1 MAKKCGNGFIQA
13 RKHYATMR
21 NRSRVF
27 WCGHVLVVSLLAN
40 GRKTMG
46 KRIRISSESLNCYGT
61 WVRTGGVDL
70 EQYQRNPVLLW
81 MHWRGMVVGC
91 IKDLRMEGTD
101 ITGEPWFDEVREE
114 SRLCKRQWEK
124 GTLRMCSPNF
134 EILETSEEPGLL
146 KPGQTRPTITRSK
159 LVEVSMVDI
168 GGNDDNTVILSYR
181 GGELKLAAG
190 EDSEAL
196 PLLPGTRPE
205 TDGGK
210 LPPRDNLQNDNEKMN
225 EHLKTIALK
234 LGLAETATEADI
246 LERIGVLQGHETA
259 NKELRKQLDE
269 IKLAGIARMVDDAV
283 TAGKFTADKK
293 EHFINLGKA
302 VGAESLKLTLDS
314 MATAAK
320 PMQLLNQG
328 SAPGNA
334 PSGKWTK
341 LSEVPAEQ
349 LKLMRAN
356 DPDRYR
362 ALYKAEYGI
371 DCPKLD

>member
-1 MAKKCGNGFIQA
+1 MDEKD
-13 RKHYATMR
+13 
-21 NRSRVF
+21 
-27 WCGHVLVVSLLAN
+27 
-40 GRKTMG
+40 MG

-61 WVRTGGVDL
+61 WVKTDGVSL
-70 EQYQRNPVLLW
+70 EQYNRNPVLLW

-91 IKDLRMEGTD
+91 IKDLRVEGTD

-114 SRLCKRQWEK
+114 SRLCKQQWEK

-146 KPGQTRPTITRSK
+146 KPGQTRPTVTKSK

-181 GGELKLAAG
+181 GGELKLTAG

-196 PLLPGTRPE
+196 PLLAPQAE
-205 TDGGK
+205 TNGGS
-210 LPPRDNLQNDNEKMN
+210 LPSLDNPQNKKENMN
-225 EHLKTIALK
+225 EHLKSIALK
-234 LGLAETATEADI
+234 LGLPETASEADI
-246 LERIGVLQGHETA
+246 LARIGVLQGHETA
-259 NKELRKQLDE
+259 NAELRKQLDE
-269 IKLAGIARMVDDAV
+269 IKLAGITRMVDDAV

-320 PMQLLNQG
+320 PMQLLN
-328 SAPGNA
+328 PGGH
-334 PSGKWTK
+334 PGKSPAGQWTK
-341 LSEVPAEQ
+341 LSEVPADE

-362 ALYKAEYGI
+362 SLYKAEYGI
-371 DCPKLD
+371 ECPKLD

>member
-1 MAKKCGNGFIQA
+1 
-13 RKHYATMR
+13 
-21 NRSRVF
+21 
-27 WCGHVLVVSLLAN
+27 
-40 GRKTMG
+40 MG

-61 WVRTGGVDL
+61 WVKTDGVDL

-91 IKDLRMEGTD
+91 IKDLRVEGTD

-134 EILETSEEPGLL
+134 EILETSEEPGWL
-146 KPGQTRPTITRSK
+146 KPGQTRPTVTRSK

-190 EDSEAL
+190 EDCEAL
-196 PLLPGTRPE
+196 PLLQGTEPE
-205 TDGGK
+205 TNGGP
-210 LPPRDNLQNDNEKMN
+210 LPPRYNPQNINDTMN
-225 EHLKTIALK
+225 EQLKAIALK
-234 LGLAETATEADI
+234 LGLPEAATEADI
-246 LERIGVLQGHETA
+246 LARIGVLQGHETA
-259 NKELRKQLDE
+259 NKELREQLDK
-269 IKLAGIARMVDDAV
+269 IKLAGITRMVDDAV
-283 TAGKFTADKK
+283 TAGKFTADKR

-314 MATAAK
+314 MATATK
-320 PMQLLNQG
+320 PMQLIN
-328 SAPGNA
+328 PGGNPGGV
-334 PSGKWTK
+334 PSSGWTK

-356 DPDRYR
+356 DPERYR

-371 DCPKLD
+371 ECPSLD

>member
-1 MAKKCGNGFIQA
+1 
-13 RKHYATMR
+13 
-21 NRSRVF
+21 
-27 WCGHVLVVSLLAN
+27 
-40 GRKTMG
+40 MG

-70 EQYQRNPVLLW
+70 KQYNRNPVLLW

-91 IKDLRMEGTD
+91 IKDLRVEGTD

-114 SRLCKRQWEK
+114 SRLCKQQWEK

-146 KPGQTRPTITRSK
+146 KPGQTRPTVTKSK

-181 GGELKLAAG
+181 GGELKLVAG
-190 EDSEAL
+190 EDNEAL
-196 PLLPGTRPE
+196 PLLATQPE
-205 TDGGK
+205 TDGGN
-210 LPPRDNLQNDNEKMN
+210 LPPLDNSQNKKENMN
-225 EHLKTIALK
+225 EHLKAIALK
-234 LGLAETATEADI
+234 LGLPETATEADI
-246 LERIGVLQGHETA
+246 LARIGVLQGHEAA
-259 NKELRKQLDE
+259 NDKLRKQLDE
-269 IKLAGIARMVDDAV
+269 IKLAGITRMVDDAV
-283 TAGKFTADKK
+283 AAGKFTADKK
-293 EHFINLGKA
+293 EHFINLGKVA
-302 VGAESLKLTLDS
+302 GAESLKLTLDS
-314 MATAAK
+314 MAVAIK
-320 PMQLLNQG
+320 PMQLLD
-328 SAPGNA
+328 PGRPGEI

-349 LKLMRAN
+349 LKLIRAN

-371 DCPKLD
+371 ECPKLD

>member
-1 MAKKCGNGFIQA
+1 
-13 RKHYATMR
+13 
-21 NRSRVF
+21 
-27 WCGHVLVVSLLAN
+27 
-40 GRKTMG
+40 MG

-70 EQYQRNPVLLW
+70 EQYNRNPVLLW

-91 IKDLRMEGTD
+91 IKDLRVEGTD

-114 SRLCKRQWEK
+114 SRLCKQQWEK

-146 KPGQTRPTITRSK
+146 KPGQTRPTVTKSK

-181 GGELKLAAG
+181 GGELKLVAG
-190 EDSEAL
+190 EDNEAL
-196 PLLPGTRPE
+196 PLLATQPE
-205 TDGGK
+205 TDGGN
-210 LPPRDNLQNDNEKMN
+210 LPPLDNSQNKKENMN
-225 EHLKTIALK
+225 EHLKAIALK
-234 LGLAETATEADI
+234 LGLPETATEADI
-246 LERIGVLQGHETA
+246 LARIGVLQDHEAA
-259 NKELRKQLDE
+259 NDKLRKQLDE
-269 IKLAGIARMVDDAV
+269 IKLAGITRMVDDAV
-283 TAGKFTADKK
+283 AAGKFTADKK
-293 EHFINLGKA
+293 EHFINLGKVA
-302 VGAESLKLTLDS
+302 GAESLKLTLDS
-314 MATAAK
+314 MAVAIK
-320 PMQLLNQG
+320 PMQLLD
-328 SAPGNA
+328 PGRPGEI

-349 LKLMRAN
+349 LRLIRAN

-371 DCPKLD
+371 ECPKLD

>member
-1 MAKKCGNGFIQA
+1 
-13 RKHYATMR
+13 
-21 NRSRVF
+21 
-27 WCGHVLVVSLLAN
+27 
-40 GRKTMG
+40 MG

-61 WVRTGGVDL
+61 WVKTDGVDL

-91 IKDLRMEGTD
+91 IKDLRVEGSD

-134 EILETSEEPGLL
+134 EILETSEEPGWL
-146 KPGQTRPTITRSK
+146 KPGQTRPTVTRSK

-190 EDSEAL
+190 EDCEAL
-196 PLLPGTRPE
+196 PLLPGTKE
-205 TDGGK
+205 TETNGGTV
-210 LPPRDNLQNDNEKMN
+210 PPRDNPQNDNETMN
-225 EHLKTIALK
+225 EQLKAIALK
-234 LGLAETATEADI
+234 LGLTETATEADI
-246 LERIGVLQGHETA
+246 LARIGVLQGHETA
-259 NKELRKQLDE
+259 NKELREQLDK
-269 IKLAGIARMVDDAV
+269 IKLAGITRMVDDAV
-283 TAGKFTADKK
+283 TAGKFTADKR

-314 MATAAK
+314 MAAATK
-320 PMQLLNQG
+320 PMQLINPVG
-328 SAPGNA
+328 SPGGT
-334 PSGKWTK
+334 PSGGWTK

-371 DCPKLD
+371 ECPSLD

>member
-1 MAKKCGNGFIQA
+1 
-13 RKHYATMR
+13 
-21 NRSRVF
+21 
-27 WCGHVLVVSLLAN
+27 
-40 GRKTMG
+40 MG

-91 IKDLRMEGTD
+91 IKDLRVEGSD

-114 SRLCKRQWEK
+114 SRLCKHQWEK

-134 EILETSEEPGLL
+134 EILETSEEPGWL
-146 KPGQTRPTITRSK
+146 KPGQTRPTVTRSK

-190 EDSEAL
+190 EDCEAL
-196 PLLPGTRPE
+196 PLLQGTEPE
-205 TDGGK
+205 TNGGP
-210 LPPRDNLQNDNEKMN
+210 LPPRYNPQNINDTMN
-225 EHLKTIALK
+225 EQLKAIALK
-234 LGLAETATEADI
+234 LGLPETATEADI
-246 LERIGVLQGHETA
+246 LARIGVLQGHETA
-259 NKELRKQLDE
+259 NKELREQLDK
-269 IKLAGIARMVDDAV
+269 IKLAGITRMVDDAV
-283 TAGKFTADKK
+283 TAGKFTADKR

-314 MATAAK
+314 MAAATK
-320 PMQLLNQG
+320 PMQLINPGG
-328 SAPGNA
+328 SPGGVTA
-334 PSGKWTK
+334 GHWTK

-349 LKLMRAN
+349 LKLMRTN

-371 DCPKLD
+371 ECPSLD

>member
-1 MAKKCGNGFIQA
+1 
-13 RKHYATMR
+13 
-21 NRSRVF
+21 
-27 WCGHVLVVSLLAN
+27 
-40 GRKTMG
+40 MG

-61 WVRTGGVDL
+61 WVKTDGVDL

-91 IKDLRMEGTD
+91 IKDLRVEGTD

-134 EILETSEEPGLL
+134 EILETSEEPGWL
-146 KPGQTRPTITRSK
+146 KPGQTRPTVTRSK

-190 EDSEAL
+190 EDCEAL
-196 PLLPGTRPE
+196 PLLAADRPE
-205 TDGGK
+205 TNGGTT
-210 LPPRDNLQNDNEKMN
+210 PPSDNPQNINDTMN
-225 EHLKTIALK
+225 EQLKAVALK

-246 LERIGVLQGHETA
+246 LARIGVLQGHETA
-259 NKELRKQLDE
+259 NKELREQLDK
-269 IKLAGIARMVDDAV
+269 IKLAGITRMVDDAV
-283 TAGKFTADKK
+283 TAGKFTADKR

-314 MATAAK
+314 MATATK
-320 PMQLLNQG
+320 PMQLIN
-328 SAPGNA
+328 PGGNPGGV
-334 PSGKWTK
+334 PSGGWTK

-356 DPDRYR
+356 DPERYR

-371 DCPKLD
+371 ECPSLD

>member
-1 MAKKCGNGFIQA
+1 
-13 RKHYATMR
+13 
-21 NRSRVF
+21 
-27 WCGHVLVVSLLAN
+27 
-40 GRKTMG
+40 MG

-61 WVRTGGVDL
+61 WVQTDGVDL

-91 IKDLRMEGTD
+91 IKDLRVEGTD

-114 SRLCKRQWEK
+114 SRLCKKQWEK

-146 KPGQTRPTITRSK
+146 KPGQTRPTVTKSK

-168 GGNDDNTVILSYR
+168 GGNDDNIVILSYR

-190 EDSEAL
+190 EDCEAL
-196 PLLPGTRPE
+196 PLLGMKPE
-205 TDGGK
+205 INGGN
-210 LPPRDNLQNDNEKMN
+210 LPSLDNPQNDKENMN
-225 EHLKTIALK
+225 EQLKSVALK

-246 LERIGVLQGHETA
+246 LARIGVLQGHETA
-259 NKELRKQLDE
+259 NAELRRQLDE
-269 IKLAGIARMVDDAV
+269 IKLAGITRMVDDAV

-314 MATAAK
+314 MAAATK
-320 PMQLLNQG
+320 PMQLLNPGGSPG
-328 SAPGNA
+328 SAP
-334 PSGKWTK
+334 SGPWAK
-341 LSEVPAEQ
+341 LSEVPTEQ

-356 DPDRYR
+356 DPDHSSHWDLREELKR
-362 ALYKAEYGI
+362 APERN
-371 DCPKLD
+371 

>member
-1 MAKKCGNGFIQA
+1 
-13 RKHYATMR
+13 
-21 NRSRVF
+21 
-27 WCGHVLVVSLLAN
+27 
-40 GRKTMG
+40 MG

-70 EQYQRNPVLLW
+70 EQYNRNPVLLW

-91 IKDLRMEGTD
+91 IKDLRVEGTD

-114 SRLCKRQWEK
+114 SRLCKQQWEK

-146 KPGQTRPTITRSK
+146 KPGQTRPTVTKSK

-181 GGELKLAAG
+181 GGELKLVAG
-190 EDSEAL
+190 EDNEAL
-196 PLLPGTRPE
+196 PLLATQPE
-205 TDGGK
+205 TDGGN
-210 LPPRDNLQNDNEKMN
+210 LPPLDNSQNKKENMN
-225 EHLKTIALK
+225 EHLKAIALK
-234 LGLAETATEADI
+234 LGLPETATEADI
-246 LERIGVLQGHETA
+246 LARIGVLQGHEAA
-259 NKELRKQLDE
+259 NDKLRKQLDE
-269 IKLAGIARMVDDAV
+269 IKLAGITRMVDDAV
-283 TAGKFTADKK
+283 AAGKFTADKK
-293 EHFINLGKA
+293 EHFINLGKVA
-302 VGAESLKLTLDS
+302 GTESLKLTLDS
-314 MATAAK
+314 MAVAIK
-320 PMQLLNQG
+320 PMQLLD
-328 SAPGNA
+328 PGRPGEI

-349 LKLMRAN
+349 LKLIRAN

-371 DCPKLD
+371 ECPKLD